1 MANKT
6 HIYDGASWRPI
17 KKVYVYDS
25 ESTAWRLVKYSWVYD
40 GANWRQVHTNAY
52 IFNKTFSTP
61 ASNYDLINDIMSMPA
76 PTAWNG
82 TDDIEATI
90 TINPGI
96 EVYSTVAGSPGYA
109 LRIAPAP
116 STNPTKSFPPASVIN
131 LTINGSIVGKGG
143 TGGAGGTASSTWSPQ
158 ITPPGKEVINF
169 GQAASAGA
177 QGGRGGDA
185 LVLGYPVNVTVAPT
199 GSIKAGGGGGGGG
212 GGSVAQLPG
221 VPGTYLFYI
230 AGAAR
235 GGGGGGGGAGNAY
248 SPAPAGSGGIATATS
263 VPPSYPT
270 TEFKN
275 EKGNG
280 AVGEPAPSSSYGA
293 GGAPF
298 GTTAISVFPFGVT
311 AFGGAGGAGGAVG
324 NAGTNGTSGTA
335 PPIASPNPGAPS
347 PNFNFNNVIVT
358 NATFGAGGASGT
370 AIKGT
375 SYFVS
380 PFPLSSP
387 QIIGPNTPT

>member
-6 HIYDGASWRPI
+6 HIYDGAAWRPI

-25 ESTAWRLVKYSWVYD
+25 GSTAWRLVKYSWVYD

-52 IFNKTFSTP
+52 IFNKTFSSP
-61 ASNYDLINDIMSMPA
+61 ASDYDLMNDIMSMPA

-82 TDDIEATI
+82 TDDIEASI

-116 STNPTKSFPPASVIN
+116 STNPSKSFPPASVIN
-131 LTINGSIVGKGG
+131 LTLAGSIVGKGG
-143 TGGAGGTASSTWSPQ
+143 TGGAGGDASSTYYIAP
-158 ITPPGKEVINF
+158 IPPGKPAVSFN
-169 GQAASAGA
+169 QSASNGA
-177 QGGRGGDA
+177 QGGRGGNA
-185 LVLGYPVNVTVAPT
+185 LVLGYPVNVTVPPT
-199 GSIKAGGGGGGGG
+199 GSIKSGGGGGGGG

-221 VPGTYLFYI
+221 IPGNIGGYV
-230 AGAAR
+230 AGAVR
-235 GGGGGGGGAGNAY
+235 GGSGGGGGAGSAY
-248 SPAPAGSGGIATATS
+248 SPAPAGSGGAATATAA
-263 VPPSYPT
+263 PPDPS
-270 TEFKN
+270 FVN
-275 EKGNG
+275 EKGDG
-280 AVGEPAPSSSYGA
+280 AVGSPAPSSSYGA

-298 GTTAISVFPFGVT
+298 STTAISDYPFGVT
-311 AFGGAGGAGGAVG
+311 AVGGAGGAGGAVG

-335 PPIASPNPGAPS
+335 PSIASPNPGSPS
-347 PNFNFNNVIVT
+347 PTFPFNNVPRT
-358 NATFGAGGASGT
+358 NASFGAGGASGT